1 MRSRVCEEREW
12 LVEAATLEDIMSKS
26 PLVSVKERF
35 ESKQKLVAAVEKL
48 ASSELWLARVN
59 EKKGL
64 ARVSNAKLL
73 HLHDVLTDAKTR
85 FGSRDKLVASI
96 VELAKRPKDKDYQA
110 SLGNSS
116 LPRLLDLHRS
126 LEKASK
132 RAAKQPAKAEK
143 KAAPKKDKAAKAAP
157 AAKTEAAPKAAAKK
171 PAAKEAA
178 PKKTAKKS

>member
-35 ESKQKLVAAVEKL
+35 ESKEKLVAAVEKL

-85 FGSRDKLVASI
+85 FGSRDKLVSAI

-132 RAAKQPAKAEK
+132 RAAKQPVKAK
-143 KAAPKKDKAAKAAP
+143 KAAPKKAKAAP

-171 PAAKEAA
+171 PAEKAAA
-178 PKKTAKKS
+178 PKKTKKA